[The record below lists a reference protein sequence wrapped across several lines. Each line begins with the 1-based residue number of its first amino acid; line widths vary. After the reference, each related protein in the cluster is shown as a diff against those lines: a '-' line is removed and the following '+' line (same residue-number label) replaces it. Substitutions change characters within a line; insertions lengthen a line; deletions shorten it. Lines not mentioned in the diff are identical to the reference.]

1 MEQYSYTQ
9 KTKTDRLFKTREV
22 ADICGIT
29 VGMVHYA
36 IEKLGIIYTTNKYGY
51 AQFSF
56 KQMRLIKEYYKKSD
70 TTDLKLKAEP
80 MTLEQLKEL
89 HPLVKDERFFKLS
102 YFPETKPSCFE
113 ED

>member
-9 KTKTDRLFKTREV
+9 KTKTDRLFKTKEV

-36 IEKLGIIYTTNKYGY
+36 VEKLGIIYTTNKWGY

-56 KQMRLIKEYYKKSD
+56 IQMRLIKEYYKKSD
-70 TTDLKLKAEP
+70 TSNLKLKAEP

-102 YFPETKPSCFE
+102 YFPEIVPNCFA

>member
-9 KTKTDRLFKTREV
+9 KTKTDRLFKTKEV
-22 ADICGIT
+22 ADICGVT

-36 IEKLGIIYTTNKYGY
+36 VEKLGIIYTTNKYGY

-56 KQMRLIKEYYKKSD
+56 NQMRLIREYYKKSD
-70 TTDLKLKAEP
+70 LSNFKPKGEP

-102 YFPETKPSCFE
+102 YFPEVTPNCFA